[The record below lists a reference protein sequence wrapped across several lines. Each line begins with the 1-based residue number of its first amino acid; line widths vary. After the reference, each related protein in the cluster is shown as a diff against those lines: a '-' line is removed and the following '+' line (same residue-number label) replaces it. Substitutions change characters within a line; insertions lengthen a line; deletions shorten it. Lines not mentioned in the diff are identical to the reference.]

1 MRRATILLAALAA
14 AVVAAAPPATAAEWE
29 LTETPLSPSDENA
42 SLGVSGRNVA
52 VDAADRV
59 HLVFQK
65 NLGGESYQIFH
76 TVREVDGAWSAAEQI
91 SPVGE
96 TARNA
101 VAVFDNDGRLHVFWQ
116 RAVSGS
122 EDIGY
127 RVRETDGTWGDVSTV
142 APAPNFSRFPVAV
155 VDAFNRVHLVWVDG
169 RDNKQQIL
177 HTARDAA
184 GGAWDPVQVLSVGGL
199 IPDEP
204 TVDADGLGSVYVA
217 WADRGAPNQSR
228 LTYDILYQ
236 VLVPGGSIA
245 PIRLIAMGGVS
256 VSPHL
261 EVMDDGTVHLVWMD
275 DRVGASS
282 NYSEIYYKRFLPGIG
297 WGNDKRFSY
306 DGSDHDRPI
315 IVAGPDRT
323 LNLAWEDYR
332 TESPDIYYR
341 QITEEFGWD
350 PEPTRLTADVSSSVA
365 PSLVALPDGKLIL
378 IWSDAQ
384 GTGTFRIHAKEGT
397 IR

>member
-1 MRRATILLAALAA
+1 MILLALAA
-14 AVVAAAPPATAAEWE
+14 ATVLAAAPAAAAQWE
-29 LTETPLSPSDENA
+29 LSETPLSPSDENA

-52 VDAADRV
+52 VDAANRV
-59 HLVFQK
+59 HLLFQK
-65 NLGGESYQIFH
+65 NLGGDSYQIFH
-76 TVREVDGAWSAAEQI
+76 TVREPDGGWSPAEQI

-101 VAVFDNDGRLHVFWQ
+101 VAVFDKDGRLHTFWQ
-116 RAVSGS
+116 RSSSGA

-127 RVRETDGTWGDVSTV
+127 RVREPDGTWGDPATV

-155 VDAFNRVHLVWVDG
+155 VDAYNRVHLVWVDG

-177 HTARDAA
+177 HTAKDAA
-184 GGAWDPVQVLSVGGL
+184 GDVWDPVRVLSGGGV

-204 TVDADGLGSVYVA
+204 TLDADGLGSVYVA
-217 WADRGAPNQSR
+217 WSDRGAPNQTR
-228 LTYDILYQ
+228 LTYDILYV
-236 VLVPGGSIA
+236 VLVPGGPIA
-245 PIRLIAMGGVS
+245 PVRLIETGGVS
-256 VSPHL
+256 ISPYL
-261 EVMDDGTVHLVWMD
+261 EVMEDGTVHLVWLD
-275 DRVGASS
+275 DRVGAAY

-315 IVAGPDRT
+315 IVAGPDQT

-332 TESPDIYYR
+332 NESPDIYYR
-341 QITEEFGWD
+341 QITDEFGWD
-350 PEPTRLTADVSSSVA
+350 PAATRLTADVSASVS

-397 IR
+397 VR